1 MDALRR
7 SDEQAPQQA
16 PAPDLPPLIALPDLS
31 IEPSMD
37 APQQSFSLPEL
48 QAASSEPVT
57 TMLAL
62 RDSAFVAQL
71 PDAQPMSFGPPN
83 PSNSSSSTTYG
94 KVARRGRSATNVKAG
109 PDFEADLEQSQIAPY
124 RSSSARSSSRQPSQT
139 SQPSTPDDTVV
150 LTDFKDQTKVTDKQA
165 RRQEQASTAE
175 GSPKYTMQT
184 IHEARQGRL
193 IRRKIQ
199 CNLTVTTKKHIA
211 LNEET

>member
-1 MDALRR
+1 MDALSR
-7 SDEQAPQQA
+7 SDKQAPHQA
-16 PAPDLPPLIALPDLS
+16 PAPALPPLLALPNLPD
-31 IEPSMD
+31 EPSMD
-37 APQQSFSLPEL
+37 APHQSFSLPEFR
-48 QAASSEPVT
+48 ATSSEPVT

-62 RDSAFVAQL
+62 QDSASVAQL
-71 PDAQPMSFGPPN
+71 PDSNPRSFGP
-83 PSNSSSSTTYG
+83 SSTTYG

-184 IHEARQGRL
+184 IHEARQERL